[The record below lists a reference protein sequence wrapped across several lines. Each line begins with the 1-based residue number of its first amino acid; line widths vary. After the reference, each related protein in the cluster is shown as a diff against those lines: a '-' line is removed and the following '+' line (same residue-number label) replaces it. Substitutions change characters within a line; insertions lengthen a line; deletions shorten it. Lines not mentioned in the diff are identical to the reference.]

1 MLMQVRRRLDRL
13 EPHGAGLLPYK
24 IRSARKFFGGSMGLL
39 DEMENK
45 AVTSMLGNSSN
56 PLATS
61 LLQMITNHPGGL
73 SGVVQSF
80 HDKGLGEIASSWIGT
95 GQNISI
101 TADQIQHVLGSD
113 QVKQLAAKAGISPDI
128 ASSSLASMLPSL
140 IDKLTPNGQMPEHSN
155 LLQMGMSVLQSMEKT
170 GTNA

>member
-13 EPHGAGLLPYK
+13 EQNGVGLLPDK
-24 IRSARKFFGGSMGLL
+24 IRSAGKFFGGSMGLL
-39 DEMENK
+39 DDMENK
-45 AVTSMLGNSSN
+45 AVTSMLGSSSN

-61 LLQMITNHPGGL
+61 LLQMINNQPGGL
-73 SGVVQSF
+73 SGLVQSF
-80 HDKGLGEIASSWIGT
+80 HEKGLGEVASSWIGT

-101 TADQIQHVLGSD
+101 TPDQIQHVLGSD
-113 QVKQLAAKAGISPDI
+113 AVKQMAAKAGISPDI

-155 LLQMGMSVLQSMEKT
+155 LLQMGMSVLQSMGKT
-170 GTNA
+170 GTNG